1 METTDSIYFY
11 SHTKGNYP
19 YMSNFYPS
27 KFVDET
33 GIEFNCTE
41 QYLMYHKCKTFEPDN
56 AHMLQQILNEKSPA
70 KIKALGRQVKNYNDQ
85 IWDQIRYI
93 IMVNG
98 LRLKFGQ
105 NQSIANKLVQT
116 NPKMLYEAAS
126 TDNIWGIGYDAET
139 AVTKDKATFGSNL
152 LGQALVQVRT
162 ELIG

>member
-1 METTDSIYFY
+1 
-11 SHTKGNYP
+11 
-19 YMSNFYPS
+19 MSNFYPS

-41 QYLMYHKCKTFEPDN
+41 QYLMYHKCKTFEPNN
-56 AHMLQQILNEKSPA
+56 AQMLQQILNEKSPA
-70 KIKALGRQVKNYNDQ
+70 KIKALGRKVKNYNEQ
-85 IWDQIRYI
+85 IWNQMRYI
-93 IMVNG
+93 VMVNG

-105 NQSIANKLVQT
+105 NQLIANKLVQT

-126 TDNIWGIGYDAET
+126 NDNIWGIGYDAET

-152 LGQALVQVRT
+152 LGRALVQVRT